1 MILGSKLAVSSLD
14 VLQPFFL
21 ALRPRKILHLA
32 IIQIF
37 PVVGVGVKR
46 ILVTYHLVR
55 QVNIDVVDQLPITA
69 HIQRPSSFQ
78 FTVTFEDIFGGR
90 RVFFVWKSRDKF
102 IEEVWLNSENLSFDL
117 VPILPFV
124 TRKYSRSVF
133 KLHLTI
139 EIVVVVEVV
148 ALLLKLELTVS

>member
-14 VLQPFFL
+14 VFQPFFL

-102 IEEVWLNSENLSFDL
+102 IEEV
-117 VPILPFV
+117 
-124 TRKYSRSVF
+124 
-133 KLHLTI
+133 
-139 EIVVVVEVV
+139 
-148 ALLLKLELTVS
+148 